1 MSIKVI
7 RTRKEFRLL
16 NEDINYI
23 NIISKENNLQPS
35 DALSQIINEH
45 ENMSNILENSLK
57 KILLGI
63 NNLNKLSKVQLEIS
77 NSICLK
83 EGYQEKDFV
92 STTEFKSGLVA
103 KAYEEVEKQIANSN
117 IKKSSK

>member
-45 ENMSNILENSLK
+45 ESMSNILENSLK

-63 NNLNKLSKVQLEIS
+63 NNLNKLSKIQLEIS

>member
-1 MSIKVI
+1 MSIKVE

-35 DALSQIINEH
+35 DALSRIINEH

-63 NNLNKLSKVQLEIS
+63 NNLNKLSKIQLEIS

-92 STTEFKSGLVA
+92 STTEFTSGLVA